1 MTQTSNS
8 GQAADGTVVEAPAP
22 ALPSRSLGQV
32 QGFDGVRG
40 VGVLIVFVAHLN
52 VILPIPHL
60 LVVPGGTVS
69 LDTFFVL
76 SGFLIT
82 TLLLNEQS
90 RRGKVKVSN
99 FYARR
104 VLRLLPALYVV
115 VVAIALFAWAT
126 HTWMHTETA
135 SIFSV
140 LFYYGNYYSAT
151 AQSVFQPKLASGFQH
166 MWSLSFE
173 EQFYLVWP
181 WVTVALLTIRTR
193 LRTVVIVLL
202 SLIVLV
208 GLHRA
213 ISFET
218 GVHWWALFQRTDT
231 RADSI
236 LWGTL
241 LAHLWVR
248 RREPTRGLV
257 VAAWIAAAFL
267 LGCFVLTTQNGPFLY
282 LGGFD
287 AIDVAVAIVLLAIL
301 DGVWGGKRLFNL
313 KPFIALGLVSYA
325 FYLWH
330 LPVFFAI
337 RHFDTHWDYA
347 VRVVVAFTA
356 TLGLTLFSWFLLERP
371 LMRWRKRM
379 EAKRIGERVEPPQP
393 EPATEP
399 SDQEQLA
406 DTILHAPSSD

>member
-1 MTQTSNS
+1 
-8 GQAADGTVVEAPAP
+8 
-22 ALPSRSLGQV
+22 
-32 QGFDGVRG
+32 VRG
-40 VGVLIVFVAHLN
+40 VGVLIVFVAHMN

-60 LVVPGGTVS
+60 LVIPGGTVS

-82 TLLLNEQS
+82 TLLLNEQA
-90 RRGKVKVSN
+90 RRGQVKVSN

-115 VVAIALFAWAT
+115 VLALVIFVWAT

-140 LFYYGNYYSAT
+140 LFYYSNYYSAT
-151 AQSVFQPKLASGFQH
+151 ATGIFSPKLASGFQH

-173 EQFYLVWP
+173 EQFYLIWP
-181 WVTVALLTIRTR
+181 WVTIAFLTIRMR

-208 GLHRA
+208 GVHRA
-213 ISFET
+213 ISFES

-248 RREPTRGLV
+248 RREPTRGLRIG
-257 VAAWIAAAFL
+257 AWIAVAFL
-267 LGCFVLTTQNGPFLY
+267 VGCMVLTTQNGAFLY

-287 AIDVAVAIVLLAIL
+287 AIDIAVAVMLLAIL
-301 DGVWGGKRLFNL
+301 DGQWGGNRLFNL
-313 KPFIALGLVSYA
+313 RPFIALGIVSYG

-330 LPVFFAI
+330 LPVFFGI
-337 RHFDTHWDYA
+337 RFFDTHWSYV
-347 VRVVVAFTA
+347 VRVVVAVA
-356 TLGLTLFSWFLLERP
+356 VTLALTLSSWFLLERP
-371 LMRWRKRM
+371 LTGWRKRL
-379 EAKRIGERVEPPQP
+379 EAKRV
-393 EPATEP
+393 
-399 SDQEQLA
+399 
-406 DTILHAPSSD
+406 APSSDPSPGGSASATNPEPALSAAATREPTEPAPIAAPFSTGTS